1 MSFPILV
8 ARSRGVGR
16 ALLVPL
22 AAVAFLLLCSSPASA
37 DGASLTVDPSTDLDP
52 AGSSVTVSGTG
63 YEPNVGLF
71 VVACDPAVPK
81 GGACDMANFEQAQTD
96 AEGAF
101 EVTLKVVPSF
111 GQTDC
116 TKTPCG
122 IQTSKVG
129 EGANRTQERTVPI
142 GFAGGVAPVDG
153 WPGVG
158 TADAGPDEA
167 GAGGADASADDKKD
181 SAEEDES
188 SSAPLLIGV
197 VVAVVVIGA
206 AAFVLSR
213 RRRQPADIQ

>member
-1 MSFPILV
+1 MSQPILV

-16 ALLVPL
+16 AILVLL
-22 AAVAFLLLCSSPASA
+22 AAAVCLLLSTPPASA
-37 DGASLTVDPSTDLDP
+37 DGASLQVDPSTELDP
-52 AGSSVTVSGTG
+52 AGSSVTVTGSG

-81 GGACDMANFEQAQTD
+81 GGACDMANFQQAQTD
-96 AEGAF
+96 ADGAF
-101 EVTLKVVPSF
+101 EVKLKVLPTF

-116 TKTPCG
+116 LKTPCG

-153 WPGVG
+153 WEGVG

-167 GAGGADASADDKKD
+167 ATDGAEAPADNQKD
-181 SAEEDES
+181 SADEDES
-188 SSAPLLIGV
+188 SSAPLVIGV